1 MTRILTG
8 IIICVLIFTI
18 FHAESYAAEISILA
32 VGDITIG
39 NKLAFTIEQKGVDAL
54 FAGTAALLKSA
65 DVTLGTLES
74 SISDRGEP
82 RIVAEVAK
90 TSGHSTTTSD
100 PSATMKYTFRAPPD
114 VARGLAN
121 AGFKVLSLAT
131 PHIMDYGDVALE
143 DTITLL
149 SQYNVKTVGAGSYVK
164 AARQPVTLT
173 VKNTAVT
180 FLAYYYTSQ
189 YGTDFADNEHPGPM
203 LAVHSIMQRDIAQA
217 KKESDIVVVFI
228 HWGILELG
236 DTITER
242 QRFFA
247 HNIIDAGADI
257 VLGQQLHALKGIE
270 IYNGKAIVYSLA
282 DFIFEMYDKQHSKT
296 VIPIFHFQDG
306 NLKQIELIPIW
317 VDNPDVKYQPQVLH
331 KKDAQAALEN
341 FRERCMALN
350 TTVDIQQEKGWI
362 RL

>member
-39 NKLAFTIEQKGVDAL
+39 SKLAFTIEQKGVDAL
-54 FAGTAALLKSA
+54 FAGTTALLKSA
-65 DVTLGTLES
+65 DITVGTLES
-74 SISDRGEP
+74 SISDRGES
-82 RIVAEVAK
+82 RILANSA
-90 TSGHSTTTSD
+90 TIRDSAMWD
-100 PSATMKYTFRAPPD
+100 SATMEYTFRAPPD

-164 AARQPVTLT
+164 SARQPVTLT

-189 YGTDFADNEHPGPM
+189 YGTNFADNEHPGPM

-217 KKESDIVVVFI
+217 KKEVDIVVVFI

-236 DTITER
+236 DTITEK

-270 IYNGKAIVYSLA
+270 IYKGKAIVYSLA

-306 NLKQIELIPIW
+306 NLEQIELIPIW
-317 VDNPDVKYQPQVLH
+317 VDNPDAKYQPQVLH
-331 KKDAQAALEN
+331 KEAAQTALEN

-350 TTVDIQQEKGWI
+350 TTVEIQQEKGWI
-362 RL
+362 RP